1 MNTDPA
7 DAPTPL
13 WAACLPSRPDA
24 APVAAALAAL
34 APTVAPLQ
42 DGWVAELTRTQRLF
56 GGRVALLRRLQATLA
71 PLGWARLG
79 VAPTARAAL
88 ALAHTAPAGG
98 GLRHA
103 LPPRWPQA
111 LLALPPRVLPE
122 AAAHAPTLQA
132 LGLRTLGALHAVG
145 DGLAARTDPA
155 LPRALRQC
163 LGEEPLAL
171 EPWRA
176 PPEWHGEQAL
186 PDPTSEAAA
195 LAFAAQRLLQP
206 LQAWLRA
213 RQLGVLRWALGWPG
227 QPQALVFT
235 HREPVQDAA
244 RLLRL
249 LRERLQ
255 RLTLAQPV
263 ETLVLHTLQLAPWRA
278 RSAALLP
285 GAAGDDDGASWAAVL
300 ERLSARLGPQRVCR
314 ADLRATWQPGEAGGW
329 RPLTDDGAAEPT
341 LAALP
346 PDAAWQPPWWL
357 PQDRVLAGDAQG
369 RPLWDGQPLRRLH
382 GPLRRQADGPAQPVQ
397 ACLALDAHGQPWWVE
412 RQGRAPWR
420 LRGVYG

>member
-1 MNTDPA
+1 MKPDLL
-7 DAPTPL
+7 PTPDTL
-13 WAACLPSRPDA
+13 WAACLPSRSDA
-24 APVAAALAAL
+24 APVAAALAVL
-34 APTVAPLQ
+34 APTVAPLH
-42 DGWVAELTRTQRLF
+42 DGWVADLTRTQRLF
-56 GGRVALLRRLQATLA
+56 GGRAALLRRLQAALA
-71 PLGWARLG
+71 PLGWARIG
-79 VAPTARAAL
+79 VAPTALAAL
-88 ALAHTAPAGG
+88 ALARTAPASG

-111 LLALPPRVLPE
+111 LLALPLQVLPQAE
-122 AAAHAPTLQA
+122 AHAPTLQA
-132 LGLRTLGALHAVG
+132 LGLHTLGALRAVG
-145 DGLAARTDPA
+145 AGLAARTDAA

-171 EPWRA
+171 VPWRA

-186 PDPTSEAAA
+186 PGPTTEAAA

-206 LQAWLRA
+206 LQAWLRM

-249 LRERLQ
+249 LRERLAQ
-255 RLTLAQPV
+255 WTLAEPVEVLTLR
-263 ETLVLHTLQLAPWRA
+263 TLQLAPWRP

-285 GAAGDDDGASWAAVL
+285 GTASDDSRVSWTAVL
-300 ERLSARLGPQRVCR
+300 ERLSARLGASRVR
-314 ADLRATWQPGEAGGW
+314 HAELRATWQPDGAGGW
-329 RPLTDDGAAEPT
+329 RPLDDAREPSM
-341 LAALP
+341 AALP

-357 PQDRVLAGDAQG
+357 PQARRLAGDARG
-369 RPLWDGQPLRRLH
+369 RPLLDGQPLQRLH
-382 GPLRRQADGPAQPVQ
+382 GPLRRQTDASAPPVQ
-397 ACLALDAHGQPWWVE
+397 ACLALDAHGQPWWIE
-412 RQGRAPWR
+412 RQGRAPWC